1 MLRQAYRD
9 SPKLYPELHQYAT
22 FFHGIR
28 QVDLSFSF
36 NEFYRFFE
44 VTAGNFDR
52 DTKQADKM
60 VTFGILDKLPFLNE
74 VSLL

>member
-9 SPKLYPELHQYAT
+9 SPKLYPELHRYAT

-28 QVDLSFSF
+28 QIDLSFSL

-44 VTAGNFDR
+44 VTAGDFDSHM
-52 DTKQADKM
+52 KPANQM
-60 VTFGILDKLPFLNE
+60 VTFDVLNKLPFLNE
-74 VSLL
+74 VNLS